1 MTEKIVFQTD
11 FDGVYVGPMVA
22 DESPLE
28 PGVFLLPAGCVEVE
42 PPVLAENQRARW
54 LGAEWLV
61 ETRVELAHEPEL
73 SAEPEADPEP
83 GERQYVDA
91 IQRHMDNAAQTFGYD
106 SVQTVVTYAE
116 EPAWPK
122 FQLEGQ
128 GFRAWRSLVWAYVYE
143 QLALVQ
149 NGEREQP
156 TIADFILEL
165 PELVIPAP
173 EPIQEPVAEEPAP
186 TDTTNEGTPV

>member
-11 FDGVYVGPMVA
+11 FDGVYVGLVAA

-28 PGVFLLPAGCVEVE
+28 PGVFLIPAGCVEVA

-54 LGAEWLV
+54 LGEEWLV
-61 ETRVELAHEPEL
+61 ETRVELSPEPEL
-73 SAEPEADPEP
+73 PAEPEADPEP

-106 SVQTVVTYAE
+106 SVQTAVTYAE

-128 GFRAWRSLVWAYVYE
+128 GFRAWRSLVWAYAYQ
-143 QLALVQ
+143 QLALVTSGQ
-149 NGEREQP
+149 RTQP
-156 TIADFILEL
+156 SILEL
-165 PELVIPAP
+165 IEELPLLVIPEP
-173 EPIQEPVAEEPAP
+173 EPVTPPTEEPAP
-186 TDTTNEGTPV
+186 